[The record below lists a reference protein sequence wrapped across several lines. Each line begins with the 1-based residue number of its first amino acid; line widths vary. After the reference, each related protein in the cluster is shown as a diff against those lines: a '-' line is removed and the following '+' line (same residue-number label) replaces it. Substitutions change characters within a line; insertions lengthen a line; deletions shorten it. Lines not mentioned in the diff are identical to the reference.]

1 MDRRSGRPRQIRF
14 EHSLSCFASATS
26 PPTQRRHGLRSIR
39 YWFSIRLPPNDQTES
54 RTMPQPR
61 RPKKQAESVDY
72 GWVISFGCK
81 SASKLRRLKVDTDPA
96 SDTRPIE
103 VPCVCGETHRVTV
116 SPYRRRRS
124 ADEPFDLEV
133 ASLDELR

>member
-1 MDRRSGRPRQIRF
+1 MPQLRRSKEPF
-14 EHSLSCFASATS
+14 E
-26 PPTQRRHGLRSIR
+26 PEDR
-39 YWFSIRLPPNDQTES
+39 
-54 RTMPQPR
+54 
-61 RPKKQAESVDY
+61 

-81 SASKLRRLKVDTDPA
+81 QAGTLRRLKVDTDPA

-103 VPCVCGETHRVTV
+103 VPCVCGEVHRITV

-133 ASLDELR
+133 KSLDELR

>member
-1 MDRRSGRPRQIRF
+1 M
-14 EHSLSCFASATS
+14 S
-26 PPTQRRHGLRSIR
+26 PPRRGKRQERGDH
-39 YWFSIRLPPNDQTES
+39 
-54 RTMPQPR
+54 
-61 RPKKQAESVDY
+61 

-81 SASKLRRLKVDTDPA
+81 NSGELKRLKVDADPA
-96 SDTRPIE
+96 SDTSPIE
-103 VPCVCGETHRVTV
+103 VPCACGEVHRVTV

>member
-1 MDRRSGRPRQIRF
+1 MAEGYRQKKRA
-14 EHSLSCFASATS
+14 E
-26 PPTQRRHGLRSIR
+26 
-39 YWFSIRLPPNDQTES
+39 
-54 RTMPQPR
+54 
-61 RPKKQAESVDY
+61 PKDY

-81 SASKLRRLKVDTDPA
+81 STGTLKRLKVDTDPA

-103 VPCVCGETHRVTV
+103 VPCACGEVHRVIV

-133 ASLDELR
+133 TSLDELR